1 MGEVGVWSDFEQKVL
16 EVRKAGT
23 SVSWRGDIMSISEI
37 GRVQKTRVPIAL
49 PLFRGLK
56 LNISV
61 ALDTRSLES
70 PSHCL
75 YSED

>member
-1 MGEVGVWSDFEQKVL
+1 MREVGVWSDFEQKVL
-16 EVRKAGT
+16 EVRRIGT

-56 LNISV
+56 LSFICAPLATGV
-61 ALDTRSLES
+61 
-70 PSHCL
+70 
-75 YSED
+75 